1 MLHHQKIYLGLGS
14 LAVLISFALLDLI
27 EPLACPLRMQN
38 TSCRPLSGVYLFPHR
53 PCTIV
58 PGGGVSI
65 LHSPQWSILY
75 PPSKSPA
82 LYCQWPS
89 LLWSS
94 TDLMVS
100 SPHLLKMLSP
110 GLVFLFNTTYKI
122 ILGIHLLD
130 PTDNVS
136 SQFLYI
142 LRSNNLSFHIITTSN
157 DPTSEQSQF
166 HAPSLYLASTSYLSS
181 SLILVLSF
189 LPFSDLSGTWN
200 SWPHLFCPCPS
211 LSSCPNFSPCPIY
224 RPIVQHIYLNLW
236 QTPLISWQLSYSIV
250 LIWKERPFYWYP
262 YTFCLHMHT
271 QAATSG
277 VSKLQSL
284 GQMWTTSCFYKVVLA
299 HSHIHSFMYCLF
311 LLACHNGRIE

>member
-1 MLHHQKIYLGLGS
+1 MLHHEKIYVGLGP
-14 LAVLISFALLDLI
+14 LAVLISFALLDLT
-27 EPLACPLRMQN
+27 EPLARPLRMQN
-38 TSCRPLSGVYLFPHR
+38 ILQASQRCLPFP
-53 PCTIV
+53 
-58 PGGGVSI
+58 
-65 LHSPQWSILY
+65 PQ
-75 PPSKSPA
+75 A
-82 LYCQWPS
+82 LYHCAWRWGQYPSFSSMKHPLPSFKISSS
-89 LLWSS
+89 LLSVTFIAVVIYWPHGLFSS
-94 TDLMVS
+94 FINDVKPWIT
-100 SPHLLKMLSP
+100 
-110 GLVFLFNTTYKI
+110 VFLFNSTYKI

-211 LSSCPNFSPCPIY
+211 LSSCPNFSPCSIY

-250 LIWKERPFYWYP
+250 LIWKERSFYWYP

-277 VSKLQSL
+277 VSKLLSL

-311 LLACHNGRIE
+311 LLACHNGRTE